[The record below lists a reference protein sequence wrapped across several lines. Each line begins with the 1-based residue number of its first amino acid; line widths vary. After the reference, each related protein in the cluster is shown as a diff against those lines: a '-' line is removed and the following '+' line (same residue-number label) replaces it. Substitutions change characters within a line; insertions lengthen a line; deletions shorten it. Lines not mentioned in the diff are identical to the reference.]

1 MFQAANPIAYPK
13 LFPLNLPRDVFQ
25 KVRWGQLHGSAQS
38 LLIATVAT
46 EHPGLVLVITP
57 NSQSA
62 LRLQA
67 ELDFFAQDTS
77 FETFVFPD
85 WETLPYDNFSPHQD
99 IVSQRLATLH
109 RLPRRKRG
117 VLIVSVTTLM
127 QRLSPQTYL
136 DGHVLLLQTGEQI
149 DVDVFRGR
157 LEAAGYLCV
166 SEVTEHGEFAV
177 RGSLMDVFPMGSEHP
192 YRLDLF
198 DDELESIR
206 TFDPD
211 NQRSTGKVSAIEL
224 LPAREFPLTK
234 DAISRFRQAFRS
246 RFEGDPQ
253 RSLIYRDVSSGLAP
267 AGIEYY
273 FPLFFEATATLFDYL
288 PENVLALTLE
298 DTKTAT
304 DAFWEQI
311 TTRYE
316 QRRYDRERPLLP
328 PHHLFLDKTHVF
340 QALEKHPQIEIQ
352 QSPIPKNGV
361 NFPSIEPPE
370 VYLQPRAEQ
379 PVAVLQAFLKD
390 FSSRVLLAVEST
402 GRREVLLDTLR
413 PHALFPKPCNGWQEF
428 LHMPESLAITVAPIE
443 RGLLLKEPNLA
454 VIAETQLYREWVPQT
469 RRRAPSRDADAIIR
483 NLTDL
488 HIGDPVVHEHHGV
501 GRYAGLK
508 RLETAGLET
517 EFVVLNYADGGIL
530 YVPVASLHLLSR
542 YAGHSLDKAPLH
554 KLGSEQWARAKR
566 KAAERVRDVAAEL
579 LDIYARRRIGAGH
592 VFRRWEAEY
601 AAFAAAFP
609 FEETPDQQAAIA
621 AVVADMARTEPMDRV
636 ICGDVGFGKTE
647 VAMRAAFLA
656 VQDGCQV
663 AVLVPTTLLA
673 QQHHQNFQDRFAD
686 WPVRIEVLSRFQ
698 TKREQQQVCQ
708 GLRQGSVDIVI
719 GTHKLIQDDIAFKQL
734 GLVVIDE
741 EHRFGVRQKERLKAL
756 RAQVDILTLTA
767 TPIPRTLN
775 MAMAGLRDL
784 SIIATPPAQRLAI
797 KTFVGEWNKTWI
809 QEACQRELKRGGQ
822 VYFLHNDITTIERQA
837 KELQTIVPD
846 ARLAIAHGQMPER
859 QLEQVMLDFYHQR
872 CNILVCTTIIESGI
886 DVPTANTIIINR
898 ADKLGLA
905 QLYQLRGRVGRSRHR
920 AYAHLVVPPRKT
932 MNTDAKKRIDAIEAI
947 EDLGAGFTLANHDLE
962 IRGAGELLGDEQSG
976 QMQEIGF
983 SLYME
988 LLERAVATLKRGE
1001 TLDLDAPLEHG
1012 PEIDL
1017 QSPALIPDP
1026 YLPDVHTRLILY
1038 KRIANARNFQE
1049 LRDLQVEMIDRF
1061 GLLPEAVKNLF
1072 RVTQLK
1078 LIAIPI
1084 GILKIE
1090 VGARGGRILFGSE
1103 PKINLPNLLQ
1113 LIQQK
1118 PKLYQLDGQDK
1129 LRFYQ
1134 EMDSVEERMQT
1145 VASLLEELAV

>member
-1 MFQAANPIAYPK
+1 MFQAAQQIAYSE
-13 LFPLNLPRDVFQ
+13 LFPLDLPRDALH

-38 LLIATVAT
+38 LLIATVAAK
-46 EHPGLVLVITP
+46 HPGLVLVITP
-57 NSQSA
+57 NSKNA

-67 ELDFFAQDTS
+67 ELDFFAQDTP
-77 FETFVFPD
+77 FKTFVFPD

-109 RLPRRKRG
+109 CLPRQKNG
-117 VLIVSVTTLM
+117 VLIISVTTLM
-127 QRLSPQTYL
+127 QRLSPQIYL
-136 DGHVLLLQTGEQI
+136 DGHVLLLRTGERI
-149 DVDVFRGR
+149 DIEAFRSR
-157 LEAAGYLCV
+157 LESAGYLCV
-166 SEVTEHGEFAV
+166 SQVTEHGEFAV
-177 RGSLMDVFPMGSEHP
+177 RGSLIDIFPMGSEYP

-211 NQRSTGKVSAIEL
+211 SQRSIAKVSAIKL

-234 DAISRFRQAFRS
+234 DAISRFRQTFRR

-253 RSLIYRDVSSGLAP
+253 RSLIYRDVSGGLAP
-267 AGIEYY
+267 GGIEYY
-273 FPLFFEATATLFDYL
+273 FPLFFESTATLFDYL
-288 PENVLALTLE
+288 PKNVLALTLE
-298 DTKTAT
+298 DVTTAM
-304 DAFWEQI
+304 DAYWEQI
-311 TTRYE
+311 TERYE

-328 PHHLFLDKTHVF
+328 PYHLFLDKTHIF
-340 QALEKHPQIEIQ
+340 QALEKHPQIEVQ
-352 QSPIPKNGV
+352 QSPVSKDGV
-361 NFPSIEPPE
+361 NFPSVEPPT

-379 PVAVLQAFLKD
+379 PVAELQAFLKD
-390 FSSRVLLAVEST
+390 FPGRVLLAVEST
-402 GRREVLLDTLR
+402 GRREVLLETLR
-413 PHALFPKPCNGWQEF
+413 PFGLVPKSCGGWQEF
-428 LHMPESLAITVAPIE
+428 LRMLEPLAIAIAPVE
-443 RGLLLKEPNLA
+443 RGLLLREPHLA

-469 RRRAPSRDADAIIR
+469 RRRAPNRDADAIIR

-488 HIGDPVVHEHHGV
+488 HMGDPVVHEYHGV
-501 GRYAGLK
+501 GRYGGLR

-517 EFVVLNYADGGIL
+517 EFVVLNYADGGTL

-542 YAGHSLDKAPLH
+542 YAGHSLDRAPLH
-554 KLGSEQWARAKR
+554 KLGNEQWARAKR
-566 KAAERVRDVAAEL
+566 RAAERVRDVAAEL
-579 LDIYARRRIGAGH
+579 LDIYARRQVNSGYAFKG
-592 VFRRWEAEY
+592 FEADY
-601 AAFAAAFP
+601 TAFAAGFP

-621 AVVADMARTEPMDRV
+621 AVVADMSSAEPMDRV

-656 VQDGCQV
+656 VQDGRQV

-698 TKREQQQVCQ
+698 TRREQQQVCQ
-708 GLRQGSVDIVI
+708 GLRQGTVDIVI

-741 EHRFGVRQKERLKAL
+741 EHRFGVRQKERLKTL
-756 RAQVDILTLTA
+756 RAQVDLLTLTA

-837 KELQTIVPD
+837 KELQAIVPD

-872 CNILVCTTIIESGI
+872 SNILVCTTIIESGI

-920 AYAHLVVPPRKT
+920 AYAHLVVPPRKA
-932 MNTDAKKRIDAIEAI
+932 MNADAKKRIDAIEAI

-988 LLERAVATLKRGE
+988 LLERAVATLKKGD
-1001 TLDLDAPLEHG
+1001 TLELDRPLEHG

-1017 QSPALIPDP
+1017 QCPALIPDS

-1038 KRIANARNFQE
+1038 KRIANARDPQE

-1061 GLLPEAVKNLF
+1061 GLLPEAVNNLF
-1072 RVTQLK
+1072 QVTQLK

-1084 GILKIE
+1084 GIRKIE
-1090 VGARGGRILFGSE
+1090 VGARGGRVLFGPE
-1103 PKINLPNLLQ
+1103 PKLDLAKLLQ
-1113 LIQQK
+1113 LIQQQSK
-1118 PKLYQLDGQDK
+1118 IYQLDGQDK

-1134 EMDSVEERMQT
+1134 KMDSVEERTHT
-1145 VASLLEELAV
+1145 VKSLLEELSV

>member
-1 MFQAANPIAYPK
+1 MSQAANQINYPA
-13 LFPLNLPRDVFQ
+13 LFPLDLPQDAFH
-25 KVRWGQLHGSAQS
+25 KVRWGQLYGSAQS
-38 LLIATVAT
+38 LLIATVAIQ
-46 EHPGLVLVITP
+46 HPGLVLVITP

-67 ELDFFAQDTS
+67 ELDFFAQDSTH
-77 FETFVFPD
+77 ETWVFPD

-109 RLPRRKRG
+109 RLHRRKKG

-149 DVDVFRGR
+149 DVEVFRSR

-166 SEVTEHGEFAV
+166 SQVTEHGEFAV
-177 RGSLMDVFPMGSEHP
+177 RGSLIDVFPMGSEYP

-211 NQRSTGKVSAIEL
+211 SQRSIGKVPVIEL

-234 DAISRFRQAFRS
+234 DARSRFRQAFRS

-253 RSLIYRDVSSGLAP
+253 RSLIYRDVSSGFAP
-267 AGIEYY
+267 GGLEYY
-273 FPLFFEATATLFDYL
+273 FPLFFESTATLFDYL
-288 PENVLALTLE
+288 PKKVLTLTLE
-298 DTKTAT
+298 GTEAAM
-304 DAFWEQI
+304 DAFWGQI
-311 TTRYE
+311 TERYE

-328 PHHLFLDKTHVF
+328 PHHLFLDKSHVF

-352 QSPIPKNGV
+352 QSPVSKDGI
-361 NFPSIEPPE
+361 NFPSIEPPAL
-370 VYLQPRAEQ
+370 YLQPRAEQ
-379 PVAVLQAFLKD
+379 PVAALQAFLAD
-390 FSSRVLLAVEST
+390 FPGRILLAVEST

-413 PHALFPKPCNGWQEF
+413 PSGLSPKPCGGWQEF
-428 LHMPESLAITVAPIE
+428 LNMTESLVIAIAPVE
-443 RGLLLKEPNLA
+443 RGLLLREPDLA
-454 VIAETQLYREWVPQT
+454 IIAETQFYREWVPQT

-488 HIGDPVVHEHHGV
+488 HIGDPVVHEYHGV

-508 RLETAGLET
+508 RLKTAGLET
-517 EFVVLNYADGGIL
+517 EFVVLNYADGGTL

-542 YAGHSLDKAPLH
+542 YTGHSLDKAPLH

-566 KAAERVRDVAAEL
+566 RAAERVRDVAAEL

-592 VFRRWEAEY
+592 VFHRRETEY

-621 AVVADMARTEPMDRV
+621 AVVADMARPEPMDRV

-656 VQDGCQV
+656 VHDGRQV

-708 GLRQGSVDIVI
+708 GLHQGTVDIVI

-784 SIIATPPAQRLAI
+784 SLIATPPAQRLAI

-837 KELQTIVPD
+837 KELQAIVTD
-846 ARLAIAHGQMPER
+846 ARLGIAHGQMPER

-932 MNTDAKKRIDAIEAI
+932 MNADAKKRIDAIEAI

-988 LLERAVATLKRGE
+988 LLERAVASLKRGD
-1001 TLDLDAPLEHG
+1001 TLDLDRPLEHG

-1026 YLPDVHTRLILY
+1026 YLPDVHTRLTLY
-1038 KRIANARNFQE
+1038 KRIANARDFQE

-1072 RVTQLK
+1072 WVTHLK
-1078 LIAIPI
+1078 LIAMPI
-1084 GILKIE
+1084 GIRKIE
-1090 VGARGGRILFGSE
+1090 VGARGGRILFGPA
-1103 PKINLPNLLQ
+1103 PKIDLPKLLQ
-1113 LIQQK
+1113 LIQQQ
-1118 PKLYQLDGQDK
+1118 PKTYQLDGQDK
-1129 LRFYQ
+1129 LRFNK
-1134 EMDSVEERMQT
+1134 EMDNVEERVEM
-1145 VASLLEELAV
+1145 VKSLLEELSV